1 MLIREE
7 NAIMSAN
14 IFLESS
20 YIFQQN
26 IHIYIEYDS
35 LVNPALFLGSTNM
48 EDDKRRLC
56 HYYIPLRIS
65 VIGKLK

>member
-7 NAIMSAN
+7 NAAN
-14 IFLESS
+14 IFSESS
-20 YIFQQN
+20 YVFQN

-48 EDDKRRLC
+48 EDDKRHLC
-56 HYYIPLRIS
+56 HYYIPRE
-65 VIGKLK
+65 KNTKRA